1 MAEAEDVLT
10 DVARHATVFAQN
22 LWRKYHP
29 STAASRTVSLM
40 TAAPRLDFL
49 VTSVFN
55 RSYSFR
61 VAQAPARPTLLA
73 TALRHSQS
81 PYSSKPVPATD
92 NNSIWLPADI
102 DIEDPSLA
110 LEIYRVMALQ
120 QAIRARRG
128 SAEFIPRIKNPLWR
142 DLFLLLEAHAA
153 NQDLLEML
161 PGLQRSCTNFRAMAL
176 QLRPPLSAFSSE
188 RKRVEILYR
197 ELLSGSNKLPKS
209 ATAYESFVRSEKLF
223 ADMAGDNGKFSL
235 RVWSSEPLLKDL
247 WIGELRAPTTQSSG
261 EEIAGGDSYDKPPR
275 STHLSRRPE
284 VRNATEGED
293 KQETSSAWMVQGD
306 ESHPHAEDPLG
317 MQRPVDRDED
327 IEATEFG
334 DLVSELAQA
343 RLVATAS
350 QPKEVLLSDDSPES
364 QARRAESQN
373 PSAEEGWDYPEWDY
387 RIKSY
392 RNPGARVLRI
402 PVGKGSQ
409 KWVEQTLEAH
419 RNLID
424 SIRRQFEMLRARR
437 ILFRKQVDGDE
448 IDLDAYIESRA
459 DFRAGSSFNEA
470 LYQTRRATERNVA
483 ITLLID
489 ISGSTDGWI
498 SANRRVIDVEREA
511 LLLVCIALE
520 SMGEPY
526 SVVAFSGDGPRAV
539 KVQQIKAFDE
549 RFNNDVALKISSLE
563 PENYTRVGA
572 AMRHATAQ
580 LMATA
585 AAHKLLLLLSDGKPH
600 DNDLYEG
607 RYGVEDTRQAVI
619 EAKLQGISTFCL
631 TIDRQAANYLP
642 AIFGKHA
649 YALLPKPELLPKVL
663 LEWMKRL
670 LEQ

>member
-29 STAASRTVSLM
+29 STAASCTVSLM
-40 TAAPRLDFL
+40 TVAPRLDFL
-49 VTSVFN
+49 VTSLFN
-55 RSYSFR
+55 RSHSFR
-61 VAQAPARPTLLA
+61 VAQTPARPTLLA

-81 PYSSKPVPATD
+81 PYFSKPIPATD
-92 NNSIWLPADI
+92 NNSIWLPADLE
-102 DIEDPSLA
+102 IEDSSLA

-120 QAIRARRG
+120 HAMRAQRR
-128 SAEFIPRIKNPLWR
+128 SAEFIPQIKNPLWR

-153 NQDLLEML
+153 NQDLLEIL
-161 PGLQRSCTNFRAMAL
+161 PGLQRSCTNFRAMAFR
-176 QLRPPLSAFSSE
+176 QRPPLSAFSNE

-197 ELLSGSNKLPKS
+197 ELLTDSAKLPKS
-209 ATAYESFVRSEKLF
+209 TTSDESFVQSEKLF
-223 ADMAGDNGKFSL
+223 AEMIGGSGKFSL
-235 RVWSSEPLLKDL
+235 RVWSNEPLLKDF
-247 WIGELRAPTTQSSG
+247 WIGELRAPTNPSPA
-261 EEIAGGDSYDKPPR
+261 EEITGEDSCDKPPR
-275 STHLSRRPE
+275 SARLSRRPE
-284 VRNATEGED
+284 VRDATEEED
-293 KQETSSAWMVQGD
+293 KPEQSSAWMVQGD

-317 MQRPVDRDED
+317 LQRPVDRDED

-364 QARRAESQN
+364 RARKAKSQN
-373 PSAEEGWDYPEWDY
+373 MAAEEGWDYPEWDY
-387 RIKSY
+387 RSNSY
-392 RNPGARVLRI
+392 RTPGARVLRI
-402 PVGKGSQ
+402 AVGKGSQ
-409 KWVEQTLEAH
+409 NWVEQTLDTH
-419 RNLID
+419 RCLIGA
-424 SIRRQFEMLRARR
+424 IRRQFEMLRARR

-539 KVQQIKAFDE
+539 KIQQIKAFDE
-549 RFNNDVALKISSLE
+549 KFNNEVALKISSLE

-607 RYGVEDTRQAVI
+607 RYGVEDTRQAVL

-649 YALLPKPELLPKVL
+649 YALLSKPELLPRVL

>member
-29 STAASRTVSLM
+29 STAASDTVSLM
-40 TAAPRLDFL
+40 AVAPRLDFL

-55 RSYSFR
+55 KSYSFR
-61 VAQAPARPTLLA
+61 VAQRPARPTLLA

-81 PYSSKPVPATD
+81 PYFSKPIPATD

-102 DIEDPSLA
+102 EIEDPSLA

-120 QAIRARRG
+120 QAMRARRG
-128 SAEFIPRIKNPLWR
+128 SAEFIPRIKNPLWC
-142 DLFLLLEAHAA
+142 DLFLLLEARAA
-153 NQDLLEML
+153 NQDLLEIL
-161 PGLQRSCTNFRAMAL
+161 PGLRRSCTNFRALAL
-176 QLRPPLSAFSSE
+176 RQRPPLSAFSNE
-188 RKRVEILYR
+188 RKRLEILYR
-197 ELLSGSNKLPKS
+197 ELLSDSDKLPKS
-209 ATAYESFVRSEKLF
+209 ATSYESFVQSEKLF
-223 ADMAGDNGKFSL
+223 TEMIEGNGKFSL
-235 RVWSSEPLLKDL
+235 RVWSTEPLLKDL
-247 WIGELRAPTTQSSG
+247 WIGELRVPTNRSPG
-261 EEIAGGDSYDKPPR
+261 EEIAGGNSYDKPPR
-275 STHLSRRPE
+275 SARLSRRPE
-284 VRNATEGED
+284 VRDATEEED
-293 KQETSSAWMVQGD
+293 KPESSSAWMVQGD

-327 IEATEFG
+327 IEAAEFG

-350 QPKEVLLSDDSPES
+350 QPKEVLMSDDSPET
-364 QARRAESQN
+364 QARKAVSQN
-373 PSAEEGWDYPEWDY
+373 PSTEEGWDYPEWDY
-387 RIKSY
+387 RSKCY
-392 RNPGARVLRI
+392 RTPGARVLRV

-419 RNLID
+419 RSLID

-437 ILFRKQVDGDE
+437 VLFRKQVDGDE
-448 IDLDAYIESRA
+448 IDLDAYIESKA

-539 KVQQIKAFDE
+539 KIQQIKAFDE

-585 AAHKLLLLLSDGKPH
+585 AGHKLLLLLSDGKPH

-607 RYGVEDTRQAVI
+607 RYGVEDTRQAVV

-649 YALLPKPELLPKVL
+649 YALLLKPELLPKVL